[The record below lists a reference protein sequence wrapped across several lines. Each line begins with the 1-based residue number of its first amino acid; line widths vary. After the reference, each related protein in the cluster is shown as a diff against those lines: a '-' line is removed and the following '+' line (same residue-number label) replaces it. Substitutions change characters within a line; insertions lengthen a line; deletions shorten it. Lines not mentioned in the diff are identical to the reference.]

1 MVKHLATSPHDTLDS
16 IGYPR
21 TKASGES
28 LTTNHRL
35 LHASGPHPTPPPDDP
50 NRVGKRVKVRHL
62 SCRVSMTFRVIRA
75 NLNNQDLGLIHS
87 TNGNHLES
95 PTRSQEPTAEQI
107 SSHAKQIQSL
117 ATVANNLSKL
127 DNRTLKSQKGK
138 PSTGPL
144 NGAALPAAGYPVA
157 KRNNAQRFP
166 RLVPVATSK
175 RSVATYS
182 NDVAPLTSLPSR
194 NITTQ
199 PDASTGTLTRIDHS
213 SRLPIQKQQLFAKYQ
228 SQLQC
233 SSSRNIRNTSRNISN
248 NGVSS
253 LALPKQAT
261 TVFATDQLLPQ
272 SSNTRKH
279 PELL

>member
-1 MVKHLATSPHDTLDS
+1 MAATSRSSTSQLQLL
-16 IGYPR
+16 
-21 TKASGES
+21 K
-28 LTTNHRL
+28 LT
-35 LHASGPHPTPPPDDP
+35 
-50 NRVGKRVKVRHL
+50 
-62 SCRVSMTFRVIRA
+62 
-75 NLNNQDLGLIHS
+75 
-87 TNGNHLES
+87 
-95 PTRSQEPTAEQI
+95 QEPTAEEI
-107 SSHAKQIQSL
+107 SIHAKQNQSL

-127 DNRTLKSQKGK
+127 DNRTLLRNTRAGQPVDRTLKSQKGK

-144 NGAALPAAGYPVA
+144 NGVALPAAGYPVA

-182 NDVAPLTSLPSR
+182 NDVAPLTSLPNR

-213 SRLPIQKQQLFAKYQ
+213 SRLPIQTQQLFAKYQ

-233 SSSRNIRNTSRNISN
+233 SSSRNISN
-248 NGVSS
+248 DGVSS

-272 SSNTRKH
+272 SSKTREH